1 MYFINQNYQY
11 TWLHIFSITQ
21 LWKSFNLTEKVPILR
36 LLPNWKGGFYFLQS
50 WHLLYNRIYYFC
62 VKCFRSIHVNKL
74 FVVYFVTV
82 NGCISGSISLIGV
95 VNYNWIVGD
104 EISTLN
110 FSPFFNP
117 KLRPFLFSICLEQN
131 EASLTSIT
139 SQTPKVRLAEDGI
152 SSTLLFFVLC

>member
-1 MYFINQNYQY
+1 MTTHLFYY
-11 TWLHIFSITQ
+11 TIVKIFQ
-21 LWKSFNLTEKVPILR
+21 FDGKKCL
-36 LLPNWKGGFYFLQS
+36 
-50 WHLLYNRIYYFC
+50 FC
-62 VKCFRSIHVNKL
+62 VFFPIERVVFIFCKAGTSCITALTIFVWNA
-74 FVVYFVTV
+74 FVVPTLTNCLLCILWRSMDV
-82 NGCISGSISLIGV
+82 CISGSISLIGV
-95 VNYNWIVGD
+95 VNYNWIARD
-104 EISTLN
+104 EISIMN